1 MVAAPARP
9 QVHHTANE
17 RLKER
22 FSPVLWAS
30 VAVATVLHFGVLAYG
45 GFQVADWRPG
55 GIPVIPT
62 LLPAPEPAL
71 PAPPRE
77 RLRPAIPVPGVP
89 VLSEA
94 LTVPLF
100 QETDRF
106 VVGVG
111 PPEFPTSGAG
121 SEPFV
126 VSQTR
131 PRLLNRAEITR
142 LMERQYPAGLRE
154 RGIEGAVVFH
164 ILVGSDGRVADARVV
179 RTVHPGFVA
188 PAERVLRRMRFQP
201 ATTRS
206 ETIPV
211 WVEIPVVFR
220 MR

>member
-1 MVAAPARP
+1 MVAALARP

-22 FSPVLWAS
+22 FSPVLGAS
-30 VAVATVLHFGVLAYG
+30 VALATVLHFGVLAYG
-45 GFQVADWRPG
+45 GFEVADWRPG
-55 GIPVIPT
+55 GTPVIPT
-62 LLPAPEPAL
+62 LLPPPETAL

-77 RLRPAIPVPGVP
+77 LLRPAIPVPGVP

-94 LTVPLF
+94 LVPLF
-100 QETDRF
+100 RETERF
-106 VVGVG
+106 VVEVG
-111 PPEFPTSGAG
+111 PPQFQTSGAG

-164 ILVGSDGRVADARVV
+164 VLVGSDGRVADARVV

-211 WVEIPVVFR
+211 WVEIPVVFQ